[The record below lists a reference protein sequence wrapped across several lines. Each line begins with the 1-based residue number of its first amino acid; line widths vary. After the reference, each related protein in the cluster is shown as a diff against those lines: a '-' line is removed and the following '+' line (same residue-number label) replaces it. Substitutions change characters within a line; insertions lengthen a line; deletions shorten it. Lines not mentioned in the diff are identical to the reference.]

1 MMSLKRLNIINQLK
15 KFNSIG
21 TTNTSNFVKKTD
33 YNTKINETQKKLLI
47 MDGHAEYI
55 TTQEFKY

>member
-15 KFNSIG
+15 KFNSIS

-47 MDGHAEYI
+47 MDGHADIYYYSRI
-55 TTQEFKY
+55 